1 MCDSSSIGTN
11 RGTNDRSYA
20 ESEALWKIALVKD
33 YQFERP
39 SDEKRGTRA
48 SDTSQKYNLMTS
60 IHSPMNERGSDHAL
74 LTTNNVFEATTSY
87 SSWKHWRQIDRRFH
101 EGHDIGPNERVKGP
115 YFLRAAS
122 LWTKIEKWCCDESKS
137 STLGGDMKQS
147 FFPGQ
152 RILASDL
159 DEPEAKLSA
168 LKAVYAFYAG
178 QNGDERTDQGLFG
191 GVFAYNFGRN
201 MHWERWT
208 CLHFGNADKTF
219 LVSSDALEILN
230 TLVCMDLSSG
240 QLQIFQG
247 STFVPATPS
256 QSEDAILLWFEE
268 HARRLDIGYY
278 EVGKLS
284 QDDDDEAGL
293 SLLQYPS
300 IVDTVNCSRAVTRG
314 VEVVSSAVFCPH
326 DNMFIY
332 SIRMR
337 LLTPEDGVEYQ
348 SEEERGFISCQLRS
362 RHWRIT
368 KQSRVEEVRGDGVVG
383 EYPLL
388 IEGSY
393 ASYNHEGADALAT
406 ASNFE
411 KGYFTYQSCCEG
423 TSRML
428 EGYLHFI
435 PGTLEVPTGATFAV
449 RVAPFSLNNAP
460 EFYY

>member
-1 MCDSSSIGTN
+1 MSPFGTLPHSIITTSILPFVTTDDWLSFRGASRGSFEIVHGTTNVSFSYCSMCQPTTCSMCDSSSVGTN

-48 SDTSQKYNLMTS
+48 SDTSQKYDLMTS
-60 IHSPMNERGSDHAL
+60 IHSPMNERG
-74 LTTNNVFEATTSY
+74 
-87 SSWKHWRQIDRRFH
+87 R
-101 EGHDIGPNERVKGP
+101 
-115 YFLRAAS
+115 
-122 LWTKIEKWCCDESKS
+122 
-137 STLGGDMKQS
+137 
-147 FFPGQ
+147 Q

-240 QLQIFQG
+240 QLEIFQG
-247 STFVPATPS
+247 STFVPATPH

-284 QDDDDEAGL
+284 QDDDEAGV